1 MNNTPTE
8 LRGVESLLDSLARQE
23 RASAPAGLETR
34 VFELSAPVLAR
45 ARTGDAH
52 REPKAVIARI
62 TPSAFRLFSP
72 MRVAAGLALAAAV
85 GAITL
90 AGLRTTAGGKAL
102 AKASNR
108 YESLDSKVDS
118 LLAWNSPMGEGFEGL
133 GEQIDLLY
141 ADLSDFSIDD
151 DLSDEAVFDGG
162 AL

>member
-1 MNNTPTE
+1 MNETPTE

-23 RASAPAGLETR
+23 RASAPAGLEAR
-34 VFELSAPVLAR
+34 VFSASAPALAR
-45 ARTGDAH
+45 TRNTH
-52 REPKAVIARI
+52 REPKVVIARI
-62 TPSAFRLFSP
+62 TPSAFRLFAP

-90 AGLRTTAGGKAL
+90 AGLRTPVQSGAL

-118 LLAWNSPMGEGFEGL
+118 LLAWNSPMGDGFEGL

-141 ADLSDFSIDD
+141 ADLSDFTIDD
-151 DLSDEAVFDGG
+151 DLSDEAFFDGG